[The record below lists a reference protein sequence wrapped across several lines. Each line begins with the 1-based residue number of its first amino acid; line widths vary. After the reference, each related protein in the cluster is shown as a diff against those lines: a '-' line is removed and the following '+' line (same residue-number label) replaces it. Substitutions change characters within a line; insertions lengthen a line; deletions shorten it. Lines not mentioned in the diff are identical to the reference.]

1 MRPRRPPLAYSDER
15 IAAVNSGRRAG
26 APLAE
31 RVERRAGD
39 GGGLRGG
46 HPRGLALPPRP
57 RGRGLPGT
65 RAPPAELGRDPAPGG
80 GSPKRVRAGCGGCSS
95 KRRLMLRLRDPRTAT
110 LREWAGRLHPPR
122 QGYRCGRA
130 RARLAGI
137 LFALLHD
144 GTVRAASTP
153 CLPRC
158 AGRASLTESELLPR
172 FCLCRDVEDPRAN
185 LAAQHIGRLERPL
198 PRRIV
203 QGQR

>member
-1 MRPRRPPLAYSDER
+1 MPGPWPKPLGWGPPARAPARRCPAPCPGPVMRPRRPPLAYSDER

-57 RGRGLPGT
+57 LGRGLPGT

-144 GTVRAASTP
+144 GTVYEP
-153 CLPRC
+153 
-158 AGRASLTESELLPR
+158 
-172 FCLCRDVEDPRAN
+172 
-185 LAAQHIGRLERPL
+185 
-198 PRRIV
+198 PRRHACHV
-203 QGQR
+203 AQAVPA